1 MKQLVRFDWA
11 MKRLL
16 RQKANFVILE
26 GFLSEL
32 LGEDLQI
39 RNLLESE
46 GNKESEF
53 DKYNRVDMLVESK
66 KRRELMLI
74 EVQNSMQY
82 DYFQRMLYGVS
93 KLVTEYLR
101 EREAYAKIRKI
112 YSVNIVY
119 FDIGHGEDYLYHG
132 TTNFVGL
139 HQGDK
144 LELSVSQRMR
154 YKRQT
159 IASLYPEY
167 YLIKVNQ
174 FNDIAK
180 NTLDEWIYFL
190 KNEEINED
198 TRAKGLPEAKRTLDM
213 LKLPEKERKDYKQ
226 YVENLHFQAS
236 MAETEEAMKSEGRAE
251 GRAEGRVEEKK
262 ATARKMLE
270 DGLDAAMVMKY
281 TGLTPDDLAALTSG
295 ATQEK

>member
-32 LGEDLQI
+32 LGEDILI
-39 RNLLESE
+39 RNILESE
-46 GNKESEF
+46 SNKESEF
-53 DKYNRVDMLVESK
+53 DKYNRVDLLVESE

-82 DYFQRMLYGVS
+82 DYFQRMLYGAS
-93 KLVTEYLR
+93 KLVTEYLH
-101 EREAYAKIRKI
+101 ESEAYAKIRKV
-112 YSVNIVY
+112 YSINIVY
-119 FDIGHGEDYLYHG
+119 FDAGHGEDYLYHG

-139 HQGDK
+139 HHGD
-144 LELSVSQRMR
+144 LLDLSATQHAR
-154 YKRQT
+154 YKRST
-159 IASLYPEY
+159 IAALYPEY

-174 FNDIAK
+174 FNDVAK

-190 KNEEINED
+190 KNEEIRDE
-198 TRAKGLPEAKRTLDM
+198 THAKGLPEAKKTLDV
-213 LKLPEKERKDYKQ
+213 LKLPDNDRQDYKQ

-236 MAETEEAMKSEGRAE
+236 MAETEEIMKAE
-251 GRAEGRVEEKK
+251 GRAEGLK

-270 DGLDAAMVMKY
+270 KGYAAEDICEL
-281 TGLTPDDLAALTSG
+281 TGLTQDDLAALTG
-295 ATQEK
+295 ETAQEK

>member
-32 LGEDLQI
+32 LGEDILI
-39 RNLLESE
+39 RNILESE
-46 GNKESEF
+46 SNKESEF
-53 DKYNRVDMLVESK
+53 DKYNRVDLLVESE

-82 DYFQRMLYGVS
+82 DYFQRMLYGAS
-93 KLVTEYLR
+93 KLVTEYLH
-101 EREAYAKIRKI
+101 ESEAYAKIRKV
-112 YSVNIVY
+112 YSINIVY
-119 FDIGHGEDYLYHG
+119 FDAGHGADYLYHG

-139 HQGDK
+139 HHGD
-144 LELSVSQRMR
+144 LLDLSVTQHAR
-154 YKRQT
+154 YKRST
-159 IASLYPEY
+159 IAALYPEY

-174 FNDIAK
+174 FNDVAK

-190 KNEEINED
+190 KNEEIRDETN
-198 TRAKGLPEAKRTLDM
+198 AKGLPEAKKTLDV
-213 LKLPEKERKDYKQ
+213 LKLPDKDRQDYKQ

-236 MAETEEAMKSEGRAE
+236 MAETEEIMKAE
-251 GRAEGRVEEKK
+251 GRAEGRTEEKK

-270 DGLDAAMVMKY
+270 RGYAAEDICEL
-281 TGLTPDDLAALTSG
+281 TGLTLDDLAVLTSQ
-295 ATQEK
+295 ATQE